1 MRTNLLIAVVSFVW
15 ILIGCGGGHSAE
27 EANVVAE
34 VKEDLSANPD
44 YKAGLALVAKSNCL
58 TCHAVNQTTT
68 GPAYADIATRYA
80 GADEEQIA
88 KLAQHIINGGSGN
101 WGAVPMIP
109 HLDLSQEDAEKMVK
123 YILLLKK

>member
-1 MRTNLLIAVVSFVW
+1 MRKNVIALSFAAIAFVV
-15 ILIGCGGGHSAE
+15 GCGETQQAE
-27 EANVVAE
+27 GAAVEE

-44 YKAGLALVAKSNCL
+44 YKAGLSLVAKSNCL

-68 GPAYADIATRYA
+68 GPAYADIAAKYA
-80 GADEEQIA
+80 GADDAQIT
-88 KLAQHIINGGSGN
+88 KLAQTIIAGGSGN

-109 HLDLSQEDAEKMVK
+109 HPEVTEEDARKMVK